1 MGSMSLFLAMGAL
14 FGALGAATA
23 YIIFY
28 REYIH
33 HFPDVHKARI
43 MALRGALTAFLFFL
57 AFSAIAGFVFSRFV
71 VPSGPSGP

>member
-14 FGALGAATA
+14 FGAQGAATA
-23 YIIFY
+23 YIVFY

-33 HFPDVHKARI
+33 HFPDAHKAHI

-57 AFSAIAGFVFSRFV
+57 GSSAIAGFVFTRFV
-71 VPSGPSGP
+71 VPSGLSGP